1 MNEEHTIVRC
11 ISPHDPANL
20 QMRGPFKLVI
30 LKMGKHQ
37 NALTRSETTENGEPF
52 NNVIDCLVDGHDHI
66 DDMLNHDDSG
76 SCRRI

>member
-1 MNEEHTIVRC
+1 MKGTTIVRF
-11 ISPHDPANL
+11 ISSHDPANL

-30 LKMGKHQ
+30 LKMEKHQ